1 MNTQSNTS
9 PLSSFFEFIV
19 DHPKQIVAISLVT
32 IALSLSFLP
41 QLVRDTR
48 ADAFL
53 APENPALVYR
63 DKVKE
68 QFGLS
73 DPLVIAVINESEEG
87 IFNPATLS
95 LVDWLNTEVNRLPNI
110 DSDRVTSLATE
121 KNIVGTE
128 YGMDVSGFF
137 DPIPAS
143 QNDADL
149 LRQAINDFP
158 LYQGSIVA
166 KDGKATLIVA
176 EMRDEL
182 LAEDTY
188 DEIMA
193 IVDRAPVSQNEKIHV
208 AGEGAVIGYLGSYID
223 NDARRLNPLAGLI
236 ITLIVIFAFRRFSPA
251 LTGNII
257 IAGSVLIT
265 LSVMAASGVA
275 FFIITNALPVIL
287 IGISVADAIH
297 IYSHYYDLQAARPD
311 DDRRQLIVE
320 TMLKMWRPVTLT
332 TLTTMAGFLGLYF
345 AAYMPP
351 FKYFGL
357 FTAVGVLVAGVYSL
371 VFLPAAMMLTKAQVS
386 RSFIQKNHAGRR
398 EFFAR
403 LMGGLGSLTRNYP
416 RAIISVFAVLAVS
429 GMFSSSYLI
438 VDEDR
443 IDTFHPSEDIYLAD
457 KAINTHMDGTNTLDI
472 VIETAEVEDLFI
484 PENLQ
489 KMEALQAYAES
500 LPFVQGSTSI
510 VDYLKQMNRS
520 VNGGDISEYKL
531 PLSSDLVAQ
540 YFLLYSATS
549 DPTDF
554 EEEVDYDY
562 KLANIRINMNAG
574 NYQNTKGAVL
584 SLEKYIEE
592 EFNNDAIQAT
602 LSGRVNVSYHW
613 IKDLGQSHFAGV
625 AIALFLVWAVAA
637 LLFRSITA
645 GIYTLIPVVGS
656 ILLVYSTMV
665 FLGIN
670 LGIGTSMFASV
681 AIGLGVDFSI
691 HTLDK
696 LRALNREFD
705 GDTDRVL
712 SEFYPST
719 GRALLFNFLA
729 ISCGFGVLITS
740 QVVPLANFGVI
751 VALSV
756 TTSFFASMTLLPAL
770 IKVFRPAFMNSP
782 EEGEQAS
789 HSAAVRAAVAVL
801 VVGLVGFFVLPSRV
815 EAEESLTA
823 DEVVQRINDVDD
835 GEFVSRKLVMRLTDK
850 RGRERLRETFGYRK
864 YFGEEKQSILFY
876 ESPSNVKDT
885 AFLTWDYP
893 DPKVDDDQWLYLPA
907 VRKVR
912 RISSSDR
919 GDYFLGTDFT
929 YEDIKLEGRLERAD
943 FNYTLLAEENL
954 QGVSSLKLQ
963 SIPKTDA
970 IARELGYGRTE
981 LWVDTSNWMVVKAD
995 YWDPKGEPL
1004 KSLTI
1009 SDIRQV
1015 NGIWTRHRLEIQ
1027 NHKTGHHTEFIFSD
1041 VDYDSIVDDGV
1052 FTQRA
1057 LARGR

>member
-1 MNTQSNTS
+1 MNTQISSNR
-9 PLSSFFEFIV
+9 LSSFFEFIV
-19 DHPKQIVAISLVT
+19 NHPKRVVAFSLLT
-32 IALSLSFLP
+32 IAMFVSYLP

-53 APENPALVYR
+53 APDNPALVYR

-73 DPLVIAVINESEEG
+73 DPLVIAVLNESEQG

-95 LVDWLNTEVNRLPNI
+95 LVDWLSTEVDRLHNI

-128 YGMDVSGFF
+128 YGMDVSDFF
-137 DPIPAS
+137 DPFPVS
-143 QNDADL
+143 QNDAEL
-149 LRQAINDFP
+149 LRQAIDDFP
-158 LYQGSIVA
+158 LYQGSLVA
-166 KDGKATLIVA
+166 RDGKATLIVA
-176 EMRDEL
+176 EMLDEL

-188 DEIMA
+188 AEIME
-193 IVDRAPVSQNEKIHV
+193 IVDRAPVSGSDEIHV
-208 AGEGAVIGYLGSYID
+208 AGEGAIIGYLGSYID
-223 NDARRLNPLAGLI
+223 NDAKRLNPLAGLI

-257 IAGSVLIT
+257 IAASVLIT

-275 FFIITNALPVIL
+275 FFVITNALPVIL

-297 IYSHYYDLQAARPD
+297 IYSYYYDLQASRPD
-311 DDRRQLIVE
+311 DDRKRLIVD

-357 FTAVGVLVAGVYSL
+357 FTAIGVLIAGVYSL
-371 VFLPAAMMLTKAQVS
+371 VFLPAAMVLTKAQVS
-386 RSFIQKNHAGRR
+386 RHLIEKRQTERR
-398 EFFAR
+398 EFFAL
-403 LMGGLGSLTRNYP
+403 LMSGLGKLARNYP

-429 GMFSSSYLI
+429 GVVSSSYLV

-443 IDTFHPSEDIYLAD
+443 IDTFHPSEDIYLAN
-457 KAINTHMDGTNTLDI
+457 KAINDHMDGTNTLDI
-472 VIETAEVEDLFI
+472 VVETAEIEDLFI

-489 KMEALQAYAES
+489 RMEALQVYAES

-520 VNGGDISEYKL
+520 INGGDVSAYKL

-562 KLANIRINMNAG
+562 QLANIRINMNAG
-574 NYQNTKGAVL
+574 NYQDTKDVVL
-584 SLEKYIEE
+584 GLERYIAD
-592 EFNNDAIQAT
+592 EFNSDGIRAT

-613 IKDLGQSHFAGV
+613 IKDLGQSHFVGV

-637 LLFRSITA
+637 LLFQSITA
-645 GIYTLIPVVGS
+645 GLYTLMPVAGS
-656 ILLVYSTMV
+656 ILLVYSAMV

-681 AIGLGVDFSI
+681 AIGLGVDFAI
-691 HTLDK
+691 HTLDR
-696 LRALNREFD
+696 LRDLNREFS

-729 ISCGFGVLITS
+729 ISCGFGVLISS

-756 TTSFFASMTLLPAL
+756 STSFIASMTLLPAL
-770 IKVFRPAFMNSP
+770 IKVFQPAFMNSSQ
-782 EEGEQAS
+782 EGDQVS
-789 HSAAVRAAVAVL
+789 NLGLIRAVVAVL
-801 VVGLVGFFVLPSRV
+801 TIGLVGLIALPSMV
-815 EAEESLTA
+815 NAAESLSA
-823 DEVVQRINDVDD
+823 DDVVQRINDVED
-835 GEFVSRKLVMRLTDK
+835 GEFVSRKLVMHLTDR
-850 RGRERLRETFGYRK
+850 RGRERVRETFGYRK
-864 YFGEEKQSILFY
+864 YFGEEKRSILFY
-876 ESPSNVKDT
+876 QSPSNVKDT

-893 DPKVDDDQWLYLPA
+893 APEVDDDQWLYLPA

-929 YEDIKLEGRLERAD
+929 YEDIKLEGRLEPAD
-943 FNYTLLAEENL
+943 YSYTLLGEEDL
-954 QGVSSLKLQ
+954 DGVPSLKMQ
-963 SIPKTDA
+963 SIPRSEE

-981 LWVDTSNWMVVKAD
+981 FWVDVSNWMIIKAD

-1004 KSLTI
+1004 KSLI
-1009 SDIRQV
+1009 V
-1015 NGIWTRHRLEIQ
+1015 NDVRRVGGIWTRHRLEVQ
-1027 NHKTGHHTEFIFSD
+1027 NHKTGHHTEFVFSD
-1041 VDYDSIVDDGV
+1041 VDYDSVVADRV